1 MTIEEVKSGEVYS
14 TGDVAELLG
23 YTTVTIGNWIKKE
36 RLVASRV
43 RGGNYIIRG
52 DNLLAFLGNLGLLP
66 DAVVEPLPPEDAA
79 KLLRRAERNE
89 RKRRKVGAA

>member
-1 MTIEEVKSGEVYS
+1 MTIEEIKPGEVYS

-36 RLVASRV
+36 QLVASRI

-66 DAVVEPLPPEDAA
+66 DVVVEPLPDVDAK

-89 RKRRKVGAA
+89 RRRKVGAA